1 MSSFNIPPML
11 KRVFDSF
18 PLLILPDDPLPSGY
32 LQPSKDK
39 PLLYV
44 FTTPADAAAGKPS
57 FNPSC
62 LKWQTYLKLCGID
75 CRIVPSS
82 NHASPSGALPFLIS
96 AAAAPSSATKTISVG
111 ALRKWAAENGS
122 APNEI
127 PEKEQPRVQAFL
139 AMLNSQIRDAWLHS
153 LYLSPTNFVTITS
166 PQYRS
171 TTVSAVN
178 LILSHQMQAAATK
191 ELLKARPGGI
201 INPDDIYADAES
213 AVSALSAVLGEDEWF
228 FGAEEPGYFDAAVFG
243 YTHLVL
249 ATEWDE
255 GEAGL
260 MRAVKGHANLVAHE
274 ERICRTCFPGT
285 SVREK

>member
-1 MSSFNIPPML
+1 
-11 KRVFDSF
+11 
-18 PLLILPDDPLPSGY
+18 
-32 LQPSKDK
+32 
-39 PLLYV
+39 
-44 FTTPADAAAGKPS
+44 
-57 FNPSC
+57 
-62 LKWQTYLKLCGID
+62 
-75 CRIVPSS
+75 
-82 NHASPSGALPFLIS
+82 
-96 AAAAPSSATKTISVG
+96 
-111 ALRKWAAENGS
+111 
-122 APNEI
+122 
-127 PEKEQPRVQAFL
+127 
-139 AMLNSQIRDAWLHS
+139 
-153 LYLSPTNFVTITS
+153 
-166 PQYRS
+166 
-171 TTVSAVN
+171 
-178 LILSHQMQAAATK
+178 MQAAATK